1 MVKDLICLQRHI
13 DVVLWET
20 FLEFIC
26 RYSQEGASDDDA
38 PNLVSRRVT
47 HSEMEVRHL
56 GARER
61 EICQITEPQGEL
73 S

>member
-38 PNLVSRRVT
+38 PNLVSPESNTFRDR
-47 HSEMEVRHL
+47 
-56 GARER
+56 
-61 EICQITEPQGEL
+61 GETFWVHVKEKFVKL
-73 S
+73 LNHKGS